1 MKGTISSFRRRFI
14 YYDLL
19 ASEARTILPKT
30 CASISLCLKIT
41 FPKGF
46 YGKTFLR
53 SGLLKR
59 HLITCD
65 AGVIDADF
73 RCSAEVLMITHHLH
87 DIYTVITGD
96 KIAQVVF
103 MKIFDVVFENIS
115 DPALLGRT
123 KRGSDGFGSTDLN
136 DSNIFVIDESLS
148 MTVNDKVITDSVDN
162 NIGRI
167 IINSELSGSDNFEE
181 VD

>member
-1 MKGTISSFRRRFI
+1 M
-14 YYDLL
+14 

-41 FPKGF
+41 IPKGF
-46 YGKTFLR
+46 YGKTFLH
-53 SGLLKR
+53 SGLLKQ

-87 DIYTVITGD
+87 DVYTVITGD
-96 KIAQVVF
+96 IIAQVVF
-103 MKIFDVVFENIS
+103 MKIFHVAFENVS

-136 DSNIFVIDESLS
+136 DNKIFVIDESLS

-162 NIGRI
+162 NIGKI